1 MIGEIKSVVWL
12 VELHQR
18 YDKWNYIGSM
28 VSEITSVIWSE
39 DQIQRNIWKFLK
51 EILFSCIW
59 KGGNLLHFLTNGDKQ
74 FVKNYGKSFT
84 VFPNN
89 YLSNWYTVLC
99 SVF

>member
-59 KGGNLLHFLTNGDKQ
+59 KGGNLLHFLTKVTNSLWRIMRKVLQ
-74 FVKNYGKSFT
+74 F
-84 VFPNN
+84 FPIIIWATDIQS
-89 YLSNWYTVLC
+89 YV
-99 SVF
+99 